1 MTNNKI
7 TILDCTLRDG
17 GYYNNWDFN
26 ESIVDK
32 YLSAMSKAKVDIVE
46 IGFRFPPQNKFLG
59 KFAYSEDDYLNSL
72 SLPRSIS
79 YAVMINASD
88 LINYEDG
95 IECAIKNLF
104 SKKKDSPIDI
114 IRIATHSKDVK
125 ECHTIATALKKLH
138 KVLDKSFKVCL

>member
-1 MTNNKI
+1 MSINSKSKLKV
-7 TILDCTLRDG
+7 LDCTLRDG

-26 ESIVDK
+26 ESIVNN

-46 IGFRFPPQNKFLG
+46 IGFRFLPQNKFLG

-72 SLPRSIS
+72 SLPSNIS

-95 IECAIKNLF
+95 IERAVKNLF
-104 SKKKDSPIDI
+104 SKKKNSPIDI
-114 IRIATHSKDVK
+114 IRIAAHSSDVK
-125 ECHTIATALKKLH
+125 DCHTIAIAL
-138 KVLDKSFKVCL
+138 